1 MRAGSQAS
9 SGRTRRDAGILG
21 SGSNANVIVVG
32 AGVVGCS
39 IAFHLSRAGAKVR
52 VFDKGGI
59 CAGMSARSGALVRM
73 HYTFRPEAEL
83 ARRSLDYFQNWAEM
97 VGGRCGFVRT
107 GFAVVVDEHN
117 TERLRANVAMLQ
129 SVGVDTRIV
138 TPDEL
143 KQIEPAA
150 YVDDVA
156 LAAIEPQSGYADPI
170 ATTESLADAARRHD
184 AKFVLNSAIA
194 QVVNRNGRAVG
205 VVDSSGHTHE
215 ADAVCVVAGPWTDT
229 LLAPL
234 GVKIGIR
241 AERAQIAFFK
251 RPPQLR
257 HSVYIDTIA
266 GSYFR
271 PHGDDLT
278 LAGLGGWKPEPDAD
292 PDQFRESNDD
302 DFVVAV
308 RKRLAKRITSLA
320 DAAYAHGHAGI
331 YDVSPDSRAVM
342 GAVPGVAGL
351 FVAAGFS
358 GTGFKTAPAVG
369 ASMAELILD
378 GRSATVDLAPFGFER
393 IASGRLI
400 ESPNEYVMG
409 AGFGHKL

>member
-1 MRAGSQAS
+1 
-9 SGRTRRDAGILG
+9 
-21 SGSNANVIVVG
+21 VIG

-39 IAFHLSRAGAKVR
+39 IAFHLARAGAKVR

-73 HYTFRPEAEL
+73 HYTLRPEAEL
-83 ARRSLDYFQNWAEM
+83 ARKSLDYFQNWAEI
-97 VGGRCGFVRT
+97 VGGRCGFVTT
-107 GFAVVVDEHN
+107 GFALVVDEHN
-117 TERLRANVAMLQ
+117 AERLRANVAMLQ
-129 SVGVDTRIV
+129 SVGVDTRVV
-138 TPDEL
+138 TAIEL
-143 KQIEPAA
+143 KHLEPPA

-156 LAAIEPQSGYADPI
+156 LAAVEPQSGYADPI
-170 ATTESLADAARRHD
+170 ATTEALADAARRHG
-184 AKFVLNSAIA
+184 AEFVLDTAIA
-194 QVVNRNGRAVG
+194 RIVNRSGRAVG
-205 VVDSSGHTHE
+205 AIDSSGHTHE
-215 ADAVCVVAGPWTDT
+215 ADAVCVVAGPWTDM
-229 LLAPL
+229 LLAPV

-257 HSVYIDTIA
+257 HSVFIDTIA
-266 GSYFR
+266 GSYLR
-271 PHGDDLT
+271 PQGNDLT

-292 PDQFRESNDD
+292 PDRFRETNDD
-302 DFVVAV
+302 DFVAAV
-308 RKRLAKRITSLA
+308 RKRLAKRIPALA
-320 DAAYAHGHAGI
+320 DAVYARGHAGI

-342 GAVPGVAGL
+342 GAVPGLDGL

-378 GRSATVDLAPFGFER
+378 GRSTTVDLAPFSFER
-393 IASGRLI
+393 ILSGRLI

-409 AGFGHKL
+409 TGFGHKL